1 MSSFAFCEGSAMRH
15 ENSNYHDPWI
25 VMRNSNKGRHP
36 ESSLDTMDFASMSID
51 KLQKLREAVD
61 AVLAKKIAAEIIVL
75 ERRLQQ
81 LSPAAANIVQRG
93 SQEPPKAADAARRH
107 YPPVLPKYRNP
118 SRPSETWAGRGKQ
131 PRWPTVQLESGKQ
144 IDDFRIDLA
153 A

>member
-1 MSSFAFCEGSAMRH
+1 
-15 ENSNYHDPWI
+15 
-25 VMRNSNKGRHP
+25 MRNSNKGRRP

-51 KLQKLREAVD
+51 KLQKLHEAVD

-75 ERRLQQ
+75 ERCLQQ
-81 LSPAAANIVQRG
+81 LSPAANIVQRG
-93 SQEPPKAADAARRH
+93 SQEAPKAADAARRH

-118 SRPSETWAGRGKQ
+118 SRPLETWAGRGKRPQ
-131 PRWPTVQLESGKQ
+131 WLTAQLESGKQ

>member
-15 ENSNYHDPWI
+15 ENSNYHGASI
-25 VMRNSNKGRHP
+25 VVGNSNKGGRP
-36 ESSLDTMDFASMSID
+36 ESSLDTDFASMSID
-51 KLQKLREAVD
+51 KLQKLRETVD

-75 ERRLQQ
+75 ERCLQQ

-131 PRWPTVQLESGKQ
+131 PRWLTVQLESGKQ

>member
-15 ENSNYHDPWI
+15 ENSNYHGPSI
-25 VMRNSNKGRHP
+25 VIGNSNKGGRP

-51 KLQKLREAVD
+51 KLQKLRETVD

-75 ERRLQQ
+75 ERCLQQ
-81 LSPAAANIVQRG
+81 LSPAANIVQRG

-118 SRPSETWAGRGKQ
+118 SRPSETWAGRGKR
-131 PRWPTVQLESGKQ
+131 PRWLTVQLESGRQ